1 MGVVLLVLGIAA
13 VFAIAAIVIGREA
26 RRLAALPVQRSFDF
40 EEAVTWVCDHVS
52 NEVAAVLSP
61 DDVRRILDW
70 HLEYFRL
77 KGVSG
82 NGSGPHTDGSV
93 VVTGAETVGF
103 VLKRAEETG
112 SDYTPEQVHAVLDA
126 QMGYLSEIGAVGQI
140 ADPDEGPAD
149 GPGEGP
155 GHASERP

>member
-1 MGVVLLVLGIAA
+1 MGVVLICLAVAA

-26 RRLAALPVQRSFDF
+26 RRLAAEPVRRTFDF

-52 NEVAAVLSP
+52 DDVAAVLTP
-61 DDVRRILDW
+61 DDVRQILDW

-82 NGSGPHTDGSV
+82 NGSGPHVEGPV

-103 VLKRAEETG
+103 VLERAEQAG
-112 SDYTPEQVHAVLDA
+112 TPFTPAQVHAVLDA
-126 QMGYLSEIGAVGQI
+126 QMGYLTEIGAVGSI
-140 ADPDEGPAD
+140 ADPDEGVDPPSA
-149 GPGEGP
+149 PG
-155 GHASERP
+155 